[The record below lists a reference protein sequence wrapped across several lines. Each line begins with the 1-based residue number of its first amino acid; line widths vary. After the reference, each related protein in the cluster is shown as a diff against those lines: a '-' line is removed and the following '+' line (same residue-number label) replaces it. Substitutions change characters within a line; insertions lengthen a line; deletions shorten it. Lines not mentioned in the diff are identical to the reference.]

1 MEIKDGY
8 YRLLQRQH
16 GNPSRRNKEG
26 FLCQVYIV
34 YATPATY
41 GFIDTVT
48 LDLKKGDRI
57 TQNATTNSM
66 MTSKTNSLKSTVY
79 NMKDVNSLEKPL

>member
-1 MEIKDGY
+1 V
-8 YRLLQRQH
+8 RSLH
-16 GNPSRRNKEG
+16 C
-26 FLCQVYIV
+26 LCV
-34 YATPATY
+34 TPTTY

-79 NMKDVNSLEKPL
+79 NIKDVNSLEKPL